1 MLKSSTPM
9 KILSLQVGV
18 PRTVEVH
25 GGQIITGIFKEPVA
39 GRIPLRRLNLDG
51 DRQADLT
58 VHGGPY
64 KAVYVYPHEHYAYW
78 KSALPNRELP
88 LGVFGENFTTEGIL
102 ESDAHVGDTFKV
114 GTAEVTVTQPRQ
126 PCYKLNVRFNDD
138 HMVKRFLTSGRSG
151 FYLSVTKPGE
161 VAAGDEI
168 TLLSRDPR
176 QVSIAEFNRVFT
188 AKTLTPDDL
197 AMIEKVMQIPAFPQE
212 SKDYFRENLASR
224 S

>member
-1 MLKSSTPM
+1 M
-9 KILSLQVGV
+9 KIVSLNVGV
-18 PRTVEVH
+18 PRTYQVH
-25 GGQIITGIFKEPVA
+25 GGQVITGIFKQPVE
-39 GRIPLRRLNLDG
+39 GRVALRRLNLDG

-64 KAVYVYPHEHYAYW
+64 KAVYVYPHEHYEYW
-78 KSALPNRELP
+78 RSALPQRELP
-88 LGVFGENFTTEGIL
+88 VGVFGENFTTEGIL
-102 ESDAHVGDTFKV
+102 ETDAHIGDVFAV

-126 PCYKLNVRFNDD
+126 PCYKLNLRFDD
-138 HMVKRFLTSGRSG
+138 DFMVKRFLASGRSG

-161 VAAGDEI
+161 VGAGDEI

-224 S
+224 SESQSPR